1 MRYLI
6 AILTIAALVC
16 VAGSANAFTG
26 CEYWG
31 YTDIGS
37 ATNPYML
44 YAIPDEYVPTIDGD
58 LSDVGWMPDGVMSF
72 TRDTA
77 PRAFGVVGG
86 ELADIADVPR
96 DNFDVVVY
104 GPAWVPATNSLYFG
118 VHKVD
123 DILYCP
129 GEALGDCWKEDNQQW
144 CTDPSGAGGN
154 FRQGQNCNTAQQNFY
169 TPKQGGHVG
178 HFGPEEYNWRFE
190 APYGFFAQNLDEA
203 TGSYDMELMYN
214 LWDWL
219 DASPDESEPHTFE
232 PGQLIGLTFYVRDRD
247 DEDGNGAGIA
257 WHCEDIWTD
266 ASLFTAFSV
275 RPVEETLEF
284 LATEP
289 STWGGI
295 KAMFK

>member
-6 AILTIAALVC
+6 AILSIAALVC

-26 CEYWG
+26 CEFWG

-44 YAIPDEYVPTIDGD
+44 YAIPDEYVPAIDGD
-58 LSDVGWMPDGVMSF
+58 LADVGWMPEGMYF

-77 PRAFGVVGG
+77 PRAIGVVGG
-86 ELADIADVPR
+86 AAVDIAEVAR
-96 DNFDVVVY
+96 DNFDAVVY

-123 DILYCP
+123 DILYAP
-129 GEALGDCWKEDNQQW
+129 SEDLGACWGEDNQQW

-154 FRQGQNCNTAQQNFY
+154 FRVEGNNCNTAQQNYY
-169 TPKQGGHVG
+169 TPKQGGHLG
-178 HFGPEEYNWRFE
+178 HFGPVEYNWQFE
-190 APYGFFAQNLDEA
+190 APTGFFAQDLDEA
-203 TGSYDMELMYN
+203 TGSYDMEVMYKI
-214 LWDWL
+214 WDWL
-219 DASPDESEPHTFE
+219 DASEGESEEHIFE
-232 PGQLIGLTFYVRDRD
+232 VGQLIGLTFLVVDRD
-247 DEDGNGAGIA
+247 SEEDAVGLN
-257 WHCEDIWTD
+257 WHCADPWRNADSFPAWVVLSVEDTNE
-266 ASLFTAFSV
+266 LMM
-275 RPVEETLEF
+275 
-284 LATEP
+284 ATEP

>member
-6 AILTIAALVC
+6 AVLSIAALVC

-26 CEYWG
+26 CEFWG

-44 YAIPDEYVPTIDGD
+44 YAIPDEYVPAIDGD
-58 LSDVGWMPDGVMSF
+58 LADVGWMPEGMYF

-77 PRAFGVVGG
+77 PRAIGVIGG
-86 ELADIADVPR
+86 AVADIELVAR
-96 DNFDVVVY
+96 DNFDAVVY

-123 DILYCP
+123 DLLYAP
-129 GEALGDCWKEDNQQW
+129 SEDLGACWGEDNQQW

-154 FRQGQNCNTAQQNFY
+154 FRQEQNCNTAQQNYY
-169 TPKQGGHVG
+169 TPKQGGHLGGWNPV
-178 HFGPEEYNWRFE
+178 EYDWRFE
-190 APYGFFAQNLDEA
+190 APYGFFAQDVDEA

-219 DASPDESEPHTFE
+219 DVSADDSELHVFE

-247 DEDGNGAGIA
+247 DAEGTGALLG

-266 ASLFTAFSV
+266 ASLFTAFMV
-275 RPVEETLEF
+275 RPVSDTYALM
-284 LATEP
+284 ATEP